1 MSFWQRIKTIGKSRA
16 NAVADK
22 LEDPELI
29 LNQLILDMREQIASA
44 NKQVAV
50 AVADEK
56 RLQKRFQDQAS
67 AAGEWER
74 KAMLAVNA
82 GRDDL
87 AVEALN
93 RQKQA
98 AELAAEY
105 EKQYHLQKAAT
116 DKLRESLRQLNE
128 KVEEAKRKKDLL
140 IARKRRAEAQQQIH
154 DTISGMASNSAFDT
168 FDRMA
173 EKVDQIEAQAEASVE
188 LANDIQGLNL
198 EDKFKDLERSTGT
211 SDALAALK
219 ARMAGGQTQ
228 AAAPASAPAASN
240 KVEDF
245 DFEQLEA
252 ELAAAR
258 TNNGNNSNNQF

>member
-29 LNQLILDMREQIASA
+29 LNQLILDMREQITSA

-67 AAGEWER
+67 AAAEWER

-98 AELAAEY
+98 HELAVEY
-105 EKQYHLQKAAT
+105 EKQFQLQKAAT
-116 DKLRESLRQLNE
+116 DKLRESLRALNE

-154 DTISGMASNSAFDT
+154 DTISGMSTNSAFDT

-173 EKVDQIEAQAEASVE
+173 EKVDRIEAEAEASVE
-188 LANDIQGLNL
+188 LANDIQGMDLN
-198 EDKFKDLERSTGT
+198 EKFKDLERTSGA

-219 ARMAGGQTQ
+219 ARMAGGEAQSTT
-228 AAAPASAPAASN
+228 AAPTAATESAD
-240 KVEDF
+240 DF
-245 DFEQLEA
+245 NFEELEA

-258 TNNGNNSNNQF
+258 TNDKGNSNNQF